1 VILEL
6 ATAKCPDC
14 QADLKLGD
22 DVLVGEIVTCPECG
36 LDLEV
41 KSISAGRVE
50 VQPVVVEGED
60 WGE

>member
-1 VILEL
+1 
-6 ATAKCPDC
+6 
-14 QADLKLGD
+14 LGD